1 MSPAKAGLL
10 VGILALLLVVY
21 SGLEWRAERVEERE
35 TAAKKVLDVPLDAVT
50 AIRLERPGE
59 PAVRIVR
66 EGGRFRVVEPRPV
79 STMIISSNRWWRG
92 SSFLPGAI
100 SQT

>member
-1 MSPAKAGLL
+1 MTATSRTTSWPEPLKCWYQQLSGIAKIDPAFHSK
-10 VGILALLLVVY
+10 VT
-21 SGLEWRAERVEERE
+21 RAPELFQ
-35 TAAKKVLDVPLDAVT
+35 T
-50 AIRLERPGE
+50 
-59 PAVRIVR
+59 
-66 EGGRFRVVEPRPV
+66 VVEPRPV